1 MGIIST
7 FDPKFKK
14 QLLAK
19 SREEFGEDNV
29 VYLRKSHLFLCI
41 KVLLP
46 FILWFS
52 VMVTLITCCII
63 YIPDDIVWL
72 KTTVCVLIVM
82 WFAAPWYKILKY
94 FLDYTMDFAV
104 VTPKT
109 FLRYNQTGFFKR
121 SSKAIDM
128 KHIRSVY
135 VRKAW
140 FFNSIFNNWHV
151 IVLTEWWNGT
161 VKEEWNNPW
170 EVEFRYVYH
179 PEYFSS
185 RVQKL
190 LSNLDSQVSE

>member
-52 VMVTLITCCII
+52 VLVTLITCAVL
-63 YIPDDIVWL
+63 YIPWLWL
-72 KTTVCVLIVM
+72 KITLCVIVV
-82 WFAAPWYKILKY
+82 WTFAAPWIKILKY
-94 FLDYTMDFAV
+94 FLDYEMDFAV
-104 VTPKT
+104 VTPKS
-109 FLRYNQTGFFKR
+109 FLMYNQTWFFKR

-128 KHIRSVY
+128 SHVRSVY

-140 FFNSIFNNWHV
+140 FFNSIFNND
-151 IVLTEWWNGT
+151 T
-161 VKEEWNNPW
+161 
-170 EVEFRYVYH
+170 
-179 PEYFSS
+179 
-185 RVQKL
+185 
-190 LSNLDSQVSE
+190 

>member
-82 WFAAPWYKILKY
+82 
-94 FLDYTMDFAV
+94 
-104 VTPKT
+104 
-109 FLRYNQTGFFKR
+109 
-121 SSKAIDM
+121 
-128 KHIRSVY
+128 
-135 VRKAW
+135 
-140 FFNSIFNNWHV
+140 
-151 IVLTEWWNGT
+151 
-161 VKEEWNNPW
+161 
-170 EVEFRYVYH
+170 
-179 PEYFSS
+179 
-185 RVQKL
+185 
-190 LSNLDSQVSE
+190 